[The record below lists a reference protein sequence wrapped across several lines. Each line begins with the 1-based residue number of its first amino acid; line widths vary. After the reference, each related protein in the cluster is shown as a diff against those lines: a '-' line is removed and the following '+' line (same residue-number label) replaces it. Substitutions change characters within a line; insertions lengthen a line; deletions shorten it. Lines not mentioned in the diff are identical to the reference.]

1 MAKSDKKSPKSKKTA
16 KLKDLPPKPKGGD
29 AVKGGLKVTLEDVLV
44 SQVKSPASP
53 IVRPT

>member
-1 MAKSDKKSPKSKKTA
+1 MAKSAKSKPKGKKA
-16 KLKDLPPKPKGGD
+16 NLKDLPPKPKGGEG
-29 AVKGGLKVTLEDVLV
+29 VKGGLRVTLEDVLV